1 MVFYFVVFFIF
12 GLLGGSAVKAQ
23 KISVSNIADTPL
35 WVTGG
40 YGQLAISIS
49 GFTWLLGAVSIF
61 FQYDFGWMLVSIA
74 EVFLGA
80 IVATFMPAGLNFI
93 LLLIAPFISMTF
105 LGALWGFWY
114 I

>member
-1 MVFYFVVFFIF
+1 
-12 GLLGGSAVKAQ
+12 
-23 KISVSNIADTPL
+23 
-35 WVTGG
+35 
-40 YGQLAISIS
+40 
-49 GFTWLLGAVSIF
+49 
-61 FQYDFGWMLVSIA
+61 MLVSIA

-80 IVATFMPAGLNFI
+80 IVATFMPAGLNFV